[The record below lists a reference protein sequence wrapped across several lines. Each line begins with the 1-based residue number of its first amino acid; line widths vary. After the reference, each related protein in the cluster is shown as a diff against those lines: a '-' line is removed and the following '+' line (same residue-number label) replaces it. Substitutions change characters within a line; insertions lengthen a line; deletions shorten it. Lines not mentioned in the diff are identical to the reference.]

1 MYLVLDAKAFLLATP
16 DRHKLMNG
24 EIQSSA
30 PLLHLA
36 VVADP
41 TDTKCL
47 HIRALSHRPVAL
59 MRPVMAPIPSTPRSS
74 TDGGS
79 KGSKGGKSGTAEE
92 NGGCTEEQG
101 GGGGDAGSMCDMQ
114 AWACE
119 LSFEN
124 ERSCRLARKHME
136 RRRLLL
142 RSQKTKCIT
151 DLLEACVEGRDE

>member
-1 MYLVLDAKAFLLATP
+1 
-16 DRHKLMNG
+16 MNG

-36 VVADP
+36 AVADP
-41 TDTKCL
+41 TDEKCL

-59 MRPVMAPIPSTPRSS
+59 MRPVTAPIPSTPRSS
-74 TDGGS
+74 TDGGINGG
-79 KGSKGGKSGTAEE
+79 GSGGSAQAKVGAAAEE
-92 NGGCTEEQG
+92 EGG

-114 AWACE
+114 AWACD

-136 RRRLLL
+136 GRRLLL
-142 RSQKTKCIT
+142 RSQKVCMS
-151 DLLEACVEGRDE
+151 DVM